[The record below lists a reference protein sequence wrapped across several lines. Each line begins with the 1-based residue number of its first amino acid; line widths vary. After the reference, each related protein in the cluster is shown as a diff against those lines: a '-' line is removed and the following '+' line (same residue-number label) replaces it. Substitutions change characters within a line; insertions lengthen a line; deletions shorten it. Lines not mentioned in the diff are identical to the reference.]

1 VARAAA
7 DRRSPSSWPLVA
19 AGIVIA
25 LVVIV
30 VALAIAHDARQR
42 GAPARTRAAEG
53 PGARRASPRP
63 RATAPAAVPSPVVL
77 PAPVP
82 SPSPVEVQATP
93 EATPPEPAEP
103 PANEVPNVAGAW
115 LVVNR
120 IQATSYAPYRGLRLT
135 YRLHLRQDGDALVG
149 EGEKAYEDGAEVPAG
164 ARTPITVHGRIEG
177 DTVVLDY
184 IEEGTLRTS
193 HGRFR
198 WTLADDGRLEGR
210 FSSDSAASRGISI
223 ALRDR

>member
-1 VARAAA
+1 
-7 DRRSPSSWPLVA
+7 VA

-42 GAPARTRAAEG
+42 NAPVRPRAADAAA
-53 PGARRASPRP
+53 PRRASPRP
-63 RATAPAAVPSPVVL
+63 RTTLPAALPSPVAL
-77 PAPVP
+77 PPPVP
-82 SPSPVEVQATP
+82 SPSPVEA
-93 EATPPEPAEP
+93 EAPEPAAETTES
-103 PANEVPNVAGAW
+103 PATETPDVAGDW

-135 YRLHLRQDGDALVG
+135 YRLHLRQEGDVLVG

-164 ARTPITVHGRIEG
+164 SRTPITVHGRIEG
-177 DTVVLDY
+177 DSIVLDF
-184 IEEGTLRTS
+184 IEEGALRTS

-198 WTLADDGRLEGR
+198 WTVSDGRLEGR
-210 FSSDSAASRGISI
+210 FTSDAAASRGISI
-223 ALRDR
+223 ALRER